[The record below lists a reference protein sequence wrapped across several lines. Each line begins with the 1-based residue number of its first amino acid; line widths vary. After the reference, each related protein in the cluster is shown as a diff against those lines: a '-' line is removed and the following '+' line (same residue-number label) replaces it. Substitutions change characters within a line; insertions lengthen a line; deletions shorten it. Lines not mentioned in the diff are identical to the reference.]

1 MKKTRKILAM
11 MACAVLLV
19 CISVGATVAYLTST
33 DTVTNTFTVGK
44 VAITLDEAK
53 VDENGKALTGE
64 QAERVDANSY
74 HLYPGH
80 DYDKDPTVTV
90 KAGSDASYIKMVVT
104 VNNSSA
110 LDKIFKALAQEESAI
125 KLTDVV
131 VGYDSTNW
139 ILKSNTEDK
148 DNDTRTYEFWYKD
161 TVSASDA
168 DVKLDALFDQIKV
181 PDCVTSEQLETVTK
195 DLEIKIVAYA
205 IQADG
210 FADPAAAW
218 EAYDK

>member
-11 MACAVLLV
+11 AACAVLLV

-33 DTVTNTFTVGK
+33 DEVKNTFTVGK

-53 VDENGKALTGE
+53 VDADGQELTGE
-64 QAERVDANSY
+64 KAERVKTNSY

-90 KAGSDASYIKMVVT
+90 KQGSDASYIKLVVT
-104 VNNSSA
+104 VNHKKE
-110 LDKIFKALAQEESAI
+110 LDAIFKTLAAQDPAIAL
-125 KLTDVV
+125 KDVV

-139 ILKSNTEDK
+139 VLKSNTYNDT
-148 DNDTRTYEFWYKD
+148 DNTRTYEFWYKE
-161 TVSASDA
+161 TVAAPIA

-181 PDCVTSEQLETVTK
+181 PECITSEQLATISSNLSINIT
-195 DLEIKIVAYA
+195 AYA

-210 FADPAAAW
+210 FADAAAAW
-218 EAYDK
+218 DAYK

>member
-11 MACAVLLV
+11 AACAVLLV

-33 DTVTNTFTVGK
+33 DEVKNTFTVGK

-53 VDENGKALTGE
+53 VDADGQELTGE
-64 QAERVDANSY
+64 KAKRVKTNSY

-90 KAGSDASYIKMVVT
+90 KQGSDASYIKLVVT
-104 VNNSSA
+104 VNHKKE
-110 LDKIFKALAQEESAI
+110 LDAIFKTLAAQDPAIAL
-125 KLTDVV
+125 KDVV

-139 ILKSNTEDK
+139 VLKSNTYNDT
-148 DNDTRTYEFWYKD
+148 DNTRTYEFWYKE
-161 TVSASDA
+161 TVAAPTA

-181 PDCVTSEQLETVTK
+181 PECITSEQLATISSNLSINIT
-195 DLEIKIVAYA
+195 AYA

-210 FADPAAAW
+210 FADAAAAW
-218 EAYDK
+218 DAYK